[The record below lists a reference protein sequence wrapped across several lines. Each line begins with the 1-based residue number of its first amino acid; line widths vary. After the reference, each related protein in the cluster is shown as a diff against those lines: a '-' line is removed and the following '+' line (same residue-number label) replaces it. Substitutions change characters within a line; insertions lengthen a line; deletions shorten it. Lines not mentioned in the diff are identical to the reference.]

1 MTAQVIPSMDM
12 NQARELL
19 GQAERLHAANAD
31 SDAEAIYG
39 SVISRLARDDAS
51 RDQLI
56 RAYEGLIDLR
66 LIQGRLLRSMRIFRQ
81 YLDHDAPACDPVYDQ
96 IYCDGLLATQTSPIP
111 LRRRERFFS
120 LVQLLHQALP
130 LTGLAAECGCFRGLS
145 SYILCR
151 YLQLSN
157 NRFDG
162 RGYRIFDSFAGLSE
176 PQPEDAFADLDP
188 HASMLSHG
196 YRGGHFAAQLDD
208 VKKALSS
215 FPGIEFFPG
224 WIPEAFPGE
233 PEARYSF
240 VHLDVDLYQP
250 TRDSLEYFYPRLVAG
265 GRIVC
270 DDFNW
275 PGARKAIEDY
285 CASVKAEFTPT
296 PFQQARIVRR
306 A

>member
-1 MTAQVIPSMDM
+1 MDL

-19 GQAERLHAANAD
+19 AQAERRHAANAD
-31 SDAEAIYG
+31 SDAETIYS

-56 RAYEGLIDLR
+56 RAYQGLIDLR
-66 LIQGRLLRSMRIFRQ
+66 LTQGRFVRAMRIFRQ
-81 YLDHDAPACDPVYDQ
+81 YLNDDAPSCDPVYDQ
-96 IYCDGLLATQTSPIP
+96 IYCDGSLATQTPPIP

-120 LVQLLHQALP
+120 LVQLLHLALP
-130 LTGLAAECGCFRGLS
+130 LTGLVAECGCYRGLS

-151 YLQLSN
+151 YILLSDD
-157 NRFDG
+157 RFDG
-162 RGYRIFDSFAGLSE
+162 HGYRIFDSFAGLSE
-176 PQPEDAFADLDP
+176 PQPEDAFGDSDP
-188 HASMLSHG
+188 QASMLRHVS
-196 YRGGHFAAQLDD
+196 RGGHFAARLDE
-208 VKKALSS
+208 VKKALKS

-224 WIPEAFPGE
+224 WIPQAFPGE
-233 PEARYSF
+233 PDARYSF

-250 TRDSLEYFYPRLVAG
+250 TRDSLEYFYPRLVPG

-285 CASVKAEFTPT
+285 CACVKAEFTPT
-296 PFQQARIVRR
+296 PFGQAQIVRR